1 MSTTE
6 VMEQALK
13 LKASERY
20 MLLEMLH
27 QSLDKP
33 DPEIDRIW
41 REEALRRVRAYD
53 EGKLETVS
61 MEEVFRDL

>member
-27 QSLDKP
+27 QSLDKQ